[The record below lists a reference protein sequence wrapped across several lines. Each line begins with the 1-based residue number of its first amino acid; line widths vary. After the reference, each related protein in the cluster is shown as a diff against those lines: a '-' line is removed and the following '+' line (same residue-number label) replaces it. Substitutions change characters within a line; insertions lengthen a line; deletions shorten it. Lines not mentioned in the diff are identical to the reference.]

1 VVIDAGARVEGYH
14 ADMTRTVVVGRDPE
28 PWQAEIH
35 GVVLAAQAAAI
46 AGYRPGADLR
56 EVDRAARRVV
66 EDAGFGPH
74 YTHGLGHG
82 VGLVIHEA
90 PMIGPRATGTM
101 VADMAITAEPGIY
114 LTGQGGVRIEDTL
127 VVTDAG
133 PRALTPAPR
142 DLRVVG

>member
-1 VVIDAGARVEGYH
+1 
-14 ADMTRTVVVGRDPE
+14 
-28 PWQAEIH
+28 
-35 GVVLAAQAAAI
+35 
-46 AGYRPGADLR
+46 
-56 EVDRAARRVV
+56 
-66 EDAGFGPH
+66 
-74 YTHGLGHG
+74 
-82 VGLVIHEA
+82 
-90 PMIGPRATGTM
+90 M